1 NMPPLILEDTPF
13 SFDGKVYS
21 FRVRATDPDGDRLSY
36 SLGNAPEGMGIDAE
50 TGEVT
55 WNVPQDFTGEVP
67 VIVAVSDGTEKPTTR
82 EITLVIEQSEEESGE
97 SGK

>member
-1 NMPPLILEDTPF
+1 
-13 SFDGKVYS
+13 
-21 FRVRATDPDGDRLSY
+21 
-36 SLGNAPEGMGIDAE
+36 MGIDAE

-67 VIVAVSDGTEKPTTR
+67 VIVAVSDGTEEPTTR